1 MKLIIHTPDTAPEGS
16 RATLEGIAGDVG
28 FIPNL
33 AAATAESPALL
44 EAFDGLRRAV
54 GRTGLD
60 PVHREIAG
68 LATGVAADNAYGVAF
83 HSTVLDGLGAAP
95 ADVDAMRSGG
105 EPTDPTAA
113 AVYAL
118 ATAVVSGRGHVASET
133 LDRAR
138 NAGLSDEAILEVV
151 AECTF
156 AGLVGTIDNL
166 AGRVELDAFLA
177 PRAWAGP
184 SAVAATS

>member
-1 MKLIIHTPDTAPEGS
+1 MKLNIHTIDTAPEGS
-16 RATLEGIAGDVG
+16 RATLDGIAGDLG
-28 FIPNL
+28 FVPNL
-33 AAATAESPALL
+33 AATAAESPALL

-68 LATGVAADNAYGVAF
+68 LATGVAVGNAYGVAF
-83 HSTVLDGLGAAP
+83 HSTVLDGLGVAAR
-95 ADVDAMRSGG
+95 DVDAMRAGR
-105 EPTDPTAA
+105 EPSDSAAA
-113 AVYAL
+113 AVYGL
-118 ATAVVSGRGHVASET
+118 ATALVTDRGQVAQEV

-138 NAGLSDEAILEVV
+138 AAGLSDEAILEVV

-177 PRAWAGP
+177 PRAWTA
-184 SAVAATS
+184 S